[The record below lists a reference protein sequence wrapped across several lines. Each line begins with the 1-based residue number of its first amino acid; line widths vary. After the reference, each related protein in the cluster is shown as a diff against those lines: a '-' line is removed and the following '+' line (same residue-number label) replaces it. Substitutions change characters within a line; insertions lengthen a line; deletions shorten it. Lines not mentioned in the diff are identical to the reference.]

1 MKRVTNKK
9 LSILLIMCLT
19 VSFVLT
25 GCMPSF
31 DASGYIKAC
40 LDANTKGEFEE
51 YAEITNSTVEEVES
65 LYNQAIDT
73 EMSYIERYNV
83 SDEKKA
89 EFRQLFIDM
98 YKNFKYEVGEATR
111 NEDDSYTVPVTTYKL
126 MIFEGVLEEGETY
139 LNNYA
144 QAEVDAGRTPT
155 QEQLETEAINFMYDA
170 MKENL
175 DELQYEEPLVMYI
188 SVSPT
193 KQGSSII
200 YSTDPYELQSLIRA
214 LIDIENAQ

>member
-1 MKRVTNKK
+1 MRRAKNKK
-9 LSILLIMCLT
+9 ISVLLILCLA

-25 GCMPSF
+25 GCMPEF

-40 LDANTKGEFEE
+40 LDANTKGEFEP
-51 YAEITNSTVEEVES
+51 YAEITGSTVEEVEA
-65 LYNQAIDT
+65 LYNQAIDA
-73 EMSYIERYNV
+73 EMAYIEGYNV
-83 SDEKKA
+83 SEEKKA

-98 YKNFKYEVGEATR
+98 YKSFKYEVGEATR

-126 MIFEGVLEEGETY
+126 IIFDGILEEGDTY
-139 LNNYA
+139 LTNFA

-170 MKENL
+170 MKENMEAL
-175 DELQYEEPLVMYI
+175 TYAEPATTTVT
-188 SVSPT
+188 VSPT
-193 KQGSSII
+193 KNGSQVV
-200 YSTDPYELQSLIRA
+200 YSADVSALQDLIES